1 MGDDAATKLQDIIYS
16 FNDKNSG
23 KKKAYEIKLATF
35 FIKMF
40 LMDIHPCWR

>member
-23 KKKAYEIKLATF
+23 KKKAYEIKPTTV
-35 FIKMF
+35 F
-40 LMDIHPCWR
+40 L